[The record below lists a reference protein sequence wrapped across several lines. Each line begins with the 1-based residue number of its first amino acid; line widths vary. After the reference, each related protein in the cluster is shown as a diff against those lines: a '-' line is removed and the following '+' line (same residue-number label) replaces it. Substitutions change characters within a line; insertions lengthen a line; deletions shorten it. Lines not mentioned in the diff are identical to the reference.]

1 MKQHQTAKLSPKLS
15 KIPQT
20 SGAALGHLG
29 PPWATATPWVSPSR
43 AVEQH
48 AARRRAAAARCPQG
62 PGGRT
67 WRRSFFWHVLLVD
80 DFYHTKNET
89 EIWTQVIYI
98 YNIYIYYSIR
108 SIITADCGR
117 DLLRYLCGDKCKNEC
132 LLLPPAVDHW
142 WPWLLSYGRRGVNSA
157 VSIYIKPLGLKSA
170 YRTWVYM
177 IVHA

>member
-98 YNIYIYYSIR
+98 YNIYIY
-108 SIITADCGR
+108 IILS
-117 DLLRYLCGDKCKNEC
+117 DLS
-132 LLLPPAVDHW
+132 LLPIVGGICCAIFVGINAKMNVYCYHRRLTIDDHG
-142 WPWLLSYGRRGVNSA
+142 SYPMDDV
-157 VSIYIKPLGLKSA
+157 V
-170 YRTWVYM
+170 
-177 IVHA
+177 